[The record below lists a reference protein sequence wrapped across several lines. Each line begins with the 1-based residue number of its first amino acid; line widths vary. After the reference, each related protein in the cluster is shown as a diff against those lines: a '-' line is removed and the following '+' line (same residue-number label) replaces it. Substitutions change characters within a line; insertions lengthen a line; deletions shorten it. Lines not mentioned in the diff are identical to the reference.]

1 MARLVGIDVGTKRFG
16 VAVSDPMKIFASPH
30 EVIQA
35 PSDKQALRAVA
46 RICAEQE
53 AEALVVGLPLNMD
66 GSEGPAAERVE
77 MLVEKLRGMVDIPIV
92 LWDERLT
99 TKTAEAALIEADT
112 RRSRR
117 KGLVDKIA
125 AQVLLQHYIDAHHV
139 GEDGPS
145 EQGF

>member
-1 MARLVGIDVGTKRFG
+1 MGRLIGIDVGTKRFG
-16 VAVSDPMKIFASPH
+16 VAVSDPLKMFASPH
-30 EVIQA
+30 EVIKA
-35 PSDKQALRAVA
+35 TGDKHALQEVV

-53 AEALVVGLPLNMD
+53 AEKLVVGLPLNMD
-66 GSEGPAAERVE
+66 GSRGPAAERVE
-77 MLVEKLRGMVDIPIV
+77 TLVEKLKTLVDVPVV

-112 RRSRR
+112 RRERR
-117 KGLVDKIA
+117 KDLVDKIA

-139 GEDGPS
+139 GSDWPP